1 MPYLFQFID
10 VKQCSFVKSEVVVS
24 NQDLHFLKKHFD
36 HCTEVR
42 FSSFF
47 SGGFTTIT
55 VINPPERKLAKR
67 TSVQWS
73 GTYYFFATWYNKP
86 AIAAYF
92 VMYLLV
98 GTKSIL
104 P

>member
-1 MPYLFQFID
+1 MD
-10 VKQCSFVKSEVVVS
+10 VHCPLAKP
-24 NQDLHFLKKHFD
+24 LHPRYSRRKLWFEPNGAVHRGVFAIFLPD
-36 HCTEVR
+36 
-42 FSSFF
+42 
-47 SGGFTTIT
+47 GFTTMAVI
-55 VINPPERKLAKR
+55 INPPMRKLAKR